1 MDTIIKF
8 VAIVLSGIIVIGGG
22 FMKRFIIG
30 VAGLCMF
37 MCITA
42 NVFAGGAKAKVIK
55 AIPTTI
61 SVSGVYTL
69 GANLISASS
78 TTDAITVNA
87 DNVIIDM
94 AGYGIKGT
102 GIGEAHGII
111 VNGKGVEIRN
121 GSVSG
126 FYNGIIGN
134 NGGVRIINVKVPSI
148 YQYAI
153 YINGDGNRIKDCT
166 VTGGNATG
174 IVIQSNGNIISG
186 NTVYGEAYSSS
197 GIYSGGAN
205 YVSSNTVFSNTG
217 SGIIANAG
225 SAVLGNTVHDNSVK
239 GINNGAGNALI
250 NGNAVYG
257 NAGGNMATGAG
268 TVTGI
273 NLAP

>member
-1 MDTIIKF
+1 
-8 VAIVLSGIIVIGGG
+8 
-22 FMKRFIIG
+22 MKRFIIG
-30 VAGLCMF
+30 VAGLFMF

-42 NVFAGGAKAKVIK
+42 NAFAGGAKAIVIK

-87 DNVIIDM
+87 DNVVIDM

-102 GIGEAHGII
+102 GGNGSGVADGIM
-111 VNGKGVEIRN
+111 VNGTGVEIRN
-121 GSVSG
+121 GSVSD

-134 NGGVRIINVKVPSI
+134 NGGVRIINVKVASVYSYP
-148 YQYAI
+148 I
-153 YINGDGNRIKDCT
+153 YITGDGNRIKDCT

-174 IVIQSNGNIISG
+174 IVIQGNGSLITG
-186 NTVYGEAYSSS
+186 NTVYGEAYGGA
-197 GIYSGGAN
+197 GIFSGGAN
-205 YVSSNTVFSNTG
+205 YFSGNTVYSNTG
-217 SGIIANAG
+217 HGVIVYAG
-225 SAVLGNTVHDNSVK
+225 SAVLGNTVHDNVGK
-239 GINNGAGNALI
+239 GINNETGNALI
-250 NGNAVYG
+250 NDNAAYG
-257 NAGGNMATGAG
+257 NTGGNMITGAG